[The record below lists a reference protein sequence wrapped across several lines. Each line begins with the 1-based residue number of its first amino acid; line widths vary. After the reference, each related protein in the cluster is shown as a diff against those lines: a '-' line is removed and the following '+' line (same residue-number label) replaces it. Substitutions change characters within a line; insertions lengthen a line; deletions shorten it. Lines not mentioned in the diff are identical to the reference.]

1 MVFSSILFLLFFF
14 PVFLISYY
22 LVPRRFKNLHL
33 LLFSL
38 LFYAWGAPKFIVF
51 VLVAVVST
59 YYLVALL
66 DKSTVLKTR
75 RWLLAAA
82 VASNLGL
89 LLYFKYA
96 NFFIDNVNSAL
107 LALNLAPMT
116 WVRIALPIGISFFT
130 FQSLTYAVDVYR
142 RVHQPLIKLSD
153 YVVYILMFPQLIAGP
168 IIRFNTIADQLT
180 ERRET
185 WDDRVMGFYRFCIGL
200 GKKVLIANV
209 LGETAD
215 EILALNFGNISSLT
229 AWLGIL
235 AYTFQIYFD
244 FSGYSDMA
252 IGIGRMIGFKF
263 PENFNSPYVSR
274 SITEFWRRWHITLG
288 AWMKDYL
295 YIPLGGN
302 RSKSIT
308 RVYLNLWV
316 VFLISGLW
324 HGASWNFIIWGAFH
338 GLFLILDRLFFL
350 KFLKQIG
357 GFLST
362 IITFFLAVMGWVIF
376 RIESVSD
383 AMIYYQRLFFINEG
397 TYDAVVSIK
406 FISILV
412 IAIVFSFLTAFA
424 WGRNIERSVFYS
436 YQKPLQLLSMGV
448 LCGMLAFL
456 SICSITSSSF
466 NPFIYFRF

>member
-1 MVFSSILFLLFFF
+1 
-14 PVFLISYY
+14 
-22 LVPRRFKNLHL
+22 
-33 LLFSL
+33 
-38 LFYAWGAPKFIVF
+38 
-51 VLVAVVST
+51 
-59 YYLVALL
+59 
-66 DKSTVLKTR
+66 
-75 RWLLAAA
+75 
-82 VASNLGL
+82 
-89 LLYFKYA
+89 
-96 NFFIDNVNSAL
+96 
-107 LALNLAPMT
+107 
-116 WVRIALPIGISFFT
+116 
-130 FQSLTYAVDVYR
+130 
-142 RVHQPLIKLSD
+142 
-153 YVVYILMFPQLIAGP
+153 
-168 IIRFNTIADQLT
+168 
-180 ERRET
+180 
-185 WDDRVMGFYRFCIGL
+185 
-200 GKKVLIANV
+200 
-209 LGETAD
+209 
-215 EILALNFGNISSLT
+215 
-229 AWLGIL
+229 
-235 AYTFQIYFD
+235 
-244 FSGYSDMA
+244 MA

-263 PENFNSPYVSR
+263 PENFNSPYVSK

-357 GFLST
+357 SFLST